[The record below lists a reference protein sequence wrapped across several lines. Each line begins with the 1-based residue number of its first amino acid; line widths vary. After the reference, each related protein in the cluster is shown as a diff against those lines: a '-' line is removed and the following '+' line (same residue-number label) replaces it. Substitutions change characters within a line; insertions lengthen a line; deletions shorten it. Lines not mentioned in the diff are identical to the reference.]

1 MEKGGFLPKKLVNIF
16 RKAKHRMRPIQ
27 RGISNI
33 SKGIVLV
40 KVILIR
46 KQAIL

>member
-16 RKAKHRMRPIQ
+16 RKAKHRMRPINVVYQIYQ
-27 RGISNI
+27 RA
-33 SKGIVLV
+33 IVLV